1 MEERDALIK
10 RLLQE
15 IEELKAEVVALRKEN
30 TELKE
35 EIKRLKGTNSG
46 NSSKPPSTDRKKSKK
61 EKPSIKGFNSL
72 KQKRSH
78 RKGITRT
85 RTKNPDKIVECKP
98 ESCSRCGTSLENI
111 AGKIKNTRQ
120 EIDIPEI
127 KPIVT

>member
-15 IEELKAEVVALRKEN
+15 IEELKAEVVALRKENAELRKEN

-61 EKPSIKGFNSL
+61 DKPSIKGFSSPKEKVIVRLLDHCPL
-72 KQKRSH
+72 KLH
-78 RKGITRT
+78 
-85 RTKNPDKIVECKP
+85 
-98 ESCSRCGTSLENI
+98 
-111 AGKIKNTRQ
+111 
-120 EIDIPEI
+120 
-127 KPIVT
+127 